1 MTAAVEKKTCIQCKK
16 TKSEK
21 QFRVKSG
28 ERRDVCKNC
37 ERKNVIEVQTRKLR
51 KEYGTAVAHIEGD
64 LKHCRACDVV
74 HPIDD
79 FRKNNTADGR
89 YSKCGACD
97 VAGKPLMTNA
107 ELAEH
112 RKATVD
118 IHAEDIT
125 KSDTVVT
132 EVLNTVEDAA
142 EDVVEAIGEA
152 KQSSEEIAE
161 EVKSFWTRL
170 KAMFKRLF

>member
-1 MTAAVEKKTCIQCKK
+1 
-16 TKSEK
+16 
-21 QFRVKSG
+21 
-28 ERRDVCKNC
+28 
-37 ERKNVIEVQTRKLR
+37 
-51 KEYGTAVAHIEGD
+51 
-64 LKHCRACDVV
+64 
-74 HPIDD
+74 
-79 FRKNNTADGR
+79 
-89 YSKCGACD
+89 
-97 VAGKPLMTNA
+97 MTNA